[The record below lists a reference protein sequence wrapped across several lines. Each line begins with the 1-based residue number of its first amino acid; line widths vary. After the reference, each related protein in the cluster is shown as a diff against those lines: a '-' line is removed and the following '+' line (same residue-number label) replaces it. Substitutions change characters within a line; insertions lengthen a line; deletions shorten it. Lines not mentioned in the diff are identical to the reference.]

1 MSAPAAPAPAA
12 TGLWEWYDHLPA
24 WLRDVWPALVVG
36 ILQVG
41 VVALAGAHQDDVRT
55 LDAAGVALL
64 AAGPAALVLR
74 RYRPVL
80 CLALVLAATMGYWLT
95 TYPRGPAFLALIVA
109 YVNAAMRG
117 HRRAAWTC
125 LVVGYLIVA
134 WIVPLVHDDPFPDWP
149 VVAGVAAWLLLL
161 AAGTELVRSHRE
173 RTAAADAARAEE
185 ARRAASEERVR
196 IARDLHD
203 VLAHD
208 ISLISVQ
215 AGVALHL
222 LDEHPE
228 QARPALRAI
237 RDASG
242 DALSELRSVLDILR
256 QGEAVPREPTA
267 GLRDLDALV
276 LRSRAT
282 GLDVVVEGA
291 AVVRATRLSPGV
303 DLAAFR
309 IVQEALTNVVR
320 HAHAERATVRFR
332 CDDGVLVV
340 QVDDDGVGTPPGAD
354 RAGAAGAS
362 AAAAG
367 AAAGGRGIVGM
378 RERARA
384 LGGDLDAGP
393 RPGRGFRVR
402 ARFPLD
408 GATT

>member
-1 MSAPAAPAPAA
+1 MSAPAAPAPVA
-12 TGLWEWYDHLPA
+12 TGLWEWYGHLPT
-24 WLRDVWPALVVG
+24 WLRDVWPALVIGTVQVG
-36 ILQVG
+36 I
-41 VVALAGAHQDDVRT
+41 VALAGVHQEDVRT

-80 CLALVLAATMGYWLT
+80 CLALVLTATMAYWLT
-95 TYPRGPAFLALIVA
+95 NYPRGPAFLALIVA

-117 HRRAAWTC
+117 HRRAAWGS
-125 LVVGYLIVA
+125 LVVGYVIVA
-134 WIVPLVHDDPFPDWP
+134 WIVPLVHDDPYPDWP
-149 VVAGVAAWLLLL
+149 VAAGVGAWLLLL
-161 AAGTELVRSHRE
+161 AAVTELVRNQRE
-173 RTAAADAARAEE
+173 RTAAAEAARAEE

-228 QARPALRAI
+228 QARPALQAI

-242 DALSELRSVLDILR
+242 DALGELRSVLDILR
-256 QGEAVPREPTA
+256 QGEAAPRQPAA

-276 LRSRAT
+276 ARSRAT

-291 AVVRATRLSPGV
+291 DTVEAAHLSPGV

-309 IVQEALTNVVR
+309 VVQEALTNVVR
-320 HAHAERATVRFR
+320 HARAERATVRLR
-332 CDDGVLVV
+332 CDDGTLTV
-340 QVDDDGVGTPPGAD
+340 QVDDDGVGPP
-354 RAGAAGAS
+354 AGAERS
-362 AAAAG
+362 P
-367 AAAGGRGIVGM
+367 GGRGIVGM

-408 GATT
+408 GAAS

>member
-1 MSAPAAPAPAA
+1 MPVACEGMSAPAAPAPVA
-12 TGLWEWYDHLPA
+12 TGLWEWYGQLPA
-24 WLRDVWPALVVG
+24 WLRDLWPALAVGVV
-36 ILQVG
+36 QVG
-41 VVALAGAHQDDVRT
+41 VVALAGMHQNNVRT

-74 RYRPVL
+74 RYRPVA
-80 CLALVLAATMGYWLT
+80 CLALVLAATMAYWLT

-117 HRRAAWTC
+117 HRRAAWTS

-134 WIVPLVHDDPFPDWP
+134 LIVPLVHDDPFPDWP
-149 VVAGVAAWLLLL
+149 VMAGVGAWLLVL
-161 AAGTELVRSHRE
+161 AAGTELVRSQRE
-173 RTAAADAARAEE
+173 RTAAAEAARAEE
-185 ARRAASEERVR
+185 SRRAASEERVR

-242 DALSELRSVLDILR
+242 DALGELRSVLDILR
-256 QGEAVPREPTA
+256 QGEAAPRQPTA
-267 GLRDLDALV
+267 GLRDLDGLV
-276 LRSRAT
+276 ARSRAT

-291 AVVRATRLSPGV
+291 DAVADAHVPPGV

-320 HAHAERATVRFR
+320 HARAERATVRFT
-332 CDDGVLVV
+332 CAPGELTV
-340 QVDDDGVGTPPGAD
+340 QIDDDGAGPPPGVGPD
-354 RAGAAGAS
+354 RVG
-362 AAAAG
+362 
-367 AAAGGRGIVGM
+367 GGRGIVGM

-393 RPGRGFRVR
+393 RPGHGFRVR

-408 GATT
+408 GTGDEP

>member
-1 MSAPAAPAPAA
+1 MSSPAAPAPAA
-12 TGLWEWYDHLPA
+12 TGLREWYDHLPA
-24 WLRDVWPALVVG
+24 WLRDVWPVLAIG
-36 ILQVG
+36 AFEIL
-41 VVALAGAHQDDVRT
+41 VVALAGMHQPEVRT

-74 RYRPVL
+74 RYHPVA
-80 CLALVLAATMGYWLT
+80 CLALVMAATMGYWLT
-95 TYPRGPAFLALIVA
+95 DYPRGPVFLALIVA

-117 HRRAAWTC
+117 HRRAAWGS
-125 LVVGYLIVA
+125 LVVGWLIAA
-134 WIVPLVHDDPFPDWP
+134 WLAPVVHHDPVPDWP
-149 VVAGVAAWLLLL
+149 VAAGIGAWLLVL
-161 AAGTELVRSHRE
+161 AAATELVRSQRE
-173 RTAAADAARAEE
+173 RRAASEAARAEE

-228 QARPALRAI
+228 QARPALQAI

-242 DALSELRSVLDILR
+242 DALGELRSVLDILR
-256 QGEAVPREPTA
+256 QGEAAPRQPTA

-276 LRSRAT
+276 ARSRAT

-291 AVVRATRLSPGV
+291 DGLAAAHVPPGV

-309 IVQEALTNVVR
+309 VVQEALTNVVR
-320 HAHAERATVRFR
+320 HAGAGRATVRFR
-332 CDDGVLVV
+332 CADGTLVV
-340 QVDDDGVGTPPGAD
+340 QVDDDGVGPPAGD
-354 RAGAAGAS
+354 ERAP
-362 AAAAG
+362 
-367 AAAGGRGIVGM
+367 GGRGIVGM

-402 ARFPLD
+402 ATFPLD
-408 GATT
+408 GAPA

>member
-1 MSAPAAPAPAA
+1 MSAPTAPAPVA
-12 TGLWEWYDHLPA
+12 TGLWEWYGHLPG
-24 WLRDVWPALVVG
+24 WLRDVWPALVIGVV
-36 ILQVG
+36 QVG
-41 VVALAGAHQDDVRT
+41 VVAIAGAHQEDVRT

-64 AAGPAALVLR
+64 ATGPAALVLR
-74 RYRPVL
+74 RYRPVA
-80 CLALVLAATMGYWLT
+80 CLALVLAVTMAYWLT
-95 TYPRGPAFLALIVA
+95 DYPRGPAFLALIVA

-117 HRRAAWTC
+117 HRRAAWSS
-125 LVVGYLIVA
+125 LAVGYLIVA
-134 WIVPLVHDDPFPDWP
+134 WIVPLVHDDPYPDWP
-149 VVAGVAAWLLLL
+149 VVAGVGAWLLLL
-161 AAGTELVRSHRE
+161 AAGTELVRSQRE
-173 RTAAADAARAEE
+173 RTAVAEAARAEE

-228 QARPALRAI
+228 QARPALQAI

-242 DALSELRSVLDILR
+242 DALGELRSVLDILR
-256 QGEAVPREPTA
+256 QGEAAPRQPTA

-276 LRSRAT
+276 ARSRAT
-282 GLDVVVEGA
+282 GLDVVVEGTD
-291 AVVRATRLSPGV
+291 AVADAQVPPGV

-309 IVQEALTNVVR
+309 VVQEALTNVVR
-320 HAHAERATVRFR
+320 HARAERATVRFT
-332 CDDGVLVV
+332 CGSGTLTV
-340 QVDDDGVGTPPGAD
+340 QIDDDGVGPAPGAD
-354 RAGAAGAS
+354 RS
-362 AAAAG
+362 P
-367 AAAGGRGIVGM
+367 GGRGIVGM

-393 RPGRGFRVR
+393 RPGHGFRVR

-408 GATT
+408 GTVDEP

>member
-1 MSAPAAPAPAA
+1 MSTPAAPAPAA
-12 TGLWEWYDHLPA
+12 TGLWEWYGHLPA
-24 WLRDVWPALVVG
+24 WLRDVWPALVIGVVQ
-36 ILQVG
+36 IG
-41 VVALAGAHQDDVRT
+41 VVALVGRHQPDVHT
-55 LDAAGVALL
+55 LDAAGAALL

-74 RYRPVL
+74 RYHPVA
-80 CLALVLAATMGYWLT
+80 CLALVMTATMGYWLT
-95 TYPRGPAFLALIVA
+95 DYPRGPVFLALIVA

-117 HRRAAWTC
+117 HRRAAWGS
-125 LVVGYLIVA
+125 LVVGWVIAA
-134 WIVPLVHDDPFPDWP
+134 WIAPVMHDEPVPDWP
-149 VVAGVAAWLLLL
+149 VAAAIGAWLLVL
-161 AAGTELVRSHRE
+161 AAATELVRSQRE
-173 RTAAADAARAEE
+173 RSAAAEAARAEE

-228 QARPALRAI
+228 QARPALQAI

-242 DALSELRSVLDILR
+242 DALGELRSVLDILR
-256 QGEAVPREPTA
+256 QGEAAPRQPTA

-276 LRSRAT
+276 ARSRAT
-282 GLDVVVEGA
+282 GLDVVVEGVDAVA
-291 AVVRATRLSPGV
+291 AARLSPGV

-309 IVQEALTNVVR
+309 VVQEALTNVVR
-320 HAHAERATVRFR
+320 HARAERATVRFR
-332 CDDGVLVV
+332 YDDGTLTV
-340 QVDDDGVGTPPGAD
+340 QVDDDGVGPPAGAD
-354 RAGAAGAS
+354 GS
-362 AAAAG
+362 P
-367 AAAGGRGIVGM
+367 GGRGIVGM

-408 GATT
+408 GTATVGAPS